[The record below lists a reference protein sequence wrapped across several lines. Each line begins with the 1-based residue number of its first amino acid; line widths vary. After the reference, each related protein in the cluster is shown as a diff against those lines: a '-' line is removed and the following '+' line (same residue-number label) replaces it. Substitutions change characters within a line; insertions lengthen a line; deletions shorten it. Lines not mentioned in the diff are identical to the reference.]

1 MNTSEAVS
9 EAIAAL
15 RLASDCGGELDRIH
29 YLETYI
35 RLEKLAVELN
45 RYHAQLVSEGRAA
58 GPNDYLAVMQLLGV
72 SASLDEGNRA
82 AAEDDLPDYCGQVC
96 GGGQCGA
103 GPVCANG
110 IDVETS
116 RPEQRPIRITEM
128 AFGFM
133 LELPSEKVHAFH
145 DGVLAIQEK
154 VVDREVTAVYH
165 EIQIHLDELLNA
177 SNRRSTCTVGEE
189 SFAENGKDA

>member
-1 MNTSEAVS
+1 MNTSEAIS

-15 RLASDCGGELDRIH
+15 RLASDCGGELDRAH

-72 SASLDEGNRA
+72 SASLDEGNQA
-82 AAEDDLPDYCGQVC
+82 AAEAELPDYCEQVC
-96 GGGQCGA
+96 GGSQCGA

-110 IDVETS
+110 IDVET
-116 RPEQRPIRITEM
+116 RRDERRPIRISEM

-145 DGVLAIQEK
+145 DGVLAIQER
-154 VVDREVTAVYH
+154 VLDREVTAVYH
-165 EIQIHLDELLNA
+165 ELQMHLDELLNA
-177 SNRRSTCTVGEE
+177 STRRSTCLVGEE
-189 SFAENGKDA
+189 SFAANAKDA